1 MDTRDEKEDPM
12 KRLFNWCVPD
22 AALHKGWAESLT
34 LIGYLALTQMEDA
47 ARDMRAYLQKPLWA

>member
-1 MDTRDEKEDPM
+1 M